1 MIMIIFLTLQPFFLL
16 YQQSTKREIKSHFSK
31 FTIHITFKK
40 YNPIFRIRIA
50 TPFITLCQTAKQLNS
65 KQLNTSND
73 TIVWMENRK
82 TSSIPKFRIKLLDY
96 LYDRRILTLL
106 SFFDDASSFIRL
118 RSIII
123 SSTRAS
129 YRICRRWIESSSSEI
144 WFRIFSSSFG
154 PPEKGPVV
162 GV

>member
-1 MIMIIFLTLQPFFLL
+1 MP
-16 YQQSTKREIKSHFSK
+16 
-31 FTIHITFKK
+31 
-40 YNPIFRIRIA
+40 
-50 TPFITLCQTAKQLNS
+50 NS

-144 WFRIFSSSFG
+144 WFRIFSSPIS
-154 PPEKGPVV
+154 PPEKGPRERWSVNGTTEACAALKDYNLNILCYFKRIYLQINKV
-162 GV
+162 TIKRIKIWVRLKKLRQLEIN